1 MAFVIIIPIII
12 VTILGLSGY
21 LMYRFVI
28 YDWTCKRAVNKS
40 LQRYN
45 IKETPSQIIKKY
57 YDKKGE
63 RISPKEIQDL
73 EKNYRQKEP
82 DQFLAMYD
90 AIRDNLK
97 NRKEDKDRI

>member
-1 MAFVIIIPIII
+1 MATAVIIIPIII
-12 VTILGLSGY
+12 VAIAGLTGY
-21 LMYRFVI
+21 LLYRLVI
-28 YDWTCKRAVNKS
+28 YDWSCKRAVNRS

-45 IKETPSQIIKKY
+45 IRETPSQIIKKY

-63 RISPKEIQDL
+63 SISPREIQDL

-90 AIRDNLK
+90 AIMDNQK
-97 NRKEDKDRI
+97 NRKED

>member
-1 MAFVIIIPIII
+1 MASVIVIPIII
-12 VTILGLSGY
+12 VAIVGLSGY
-21 LMYRFVI
+21 LLYRLVI
-28 YDWTCKRAVNKS
+28 YDWSCKRAVNQS
-40 LQRYN
+40 LQRYS

-63 RISPKEIQDL
+63 PISPKEIQDL

-90 AIRDNLK
+90 AIMDSQK
-97 NRKEDKDRI
+97 NRKED

>member
-1 MAFVIIIPIII
+1 MATAVIIIPIII
-12 VTILGLSGY
+12 VTIVGLAGY
-21 LMYRFVI
+21 LLYRLVI
-28 YDWTCKRAVNKS
+28 YDWSCKRTVNQS

-63 RISPKEIQDL
+63 SISPKEIQDL

-82 DQFLAMYD
+82 EQFLAMYD
-90 AIRDNLK
+90 AIMDNNQK
-97 NRKEDKDRI
+97 NRKED